1 MDRRIVRR
9 EFNKLGFAVLAQQI
23 IFMTASILFLFLYL
37 LVRYLLLPDSS
48 EITYGQLL
56 EEAFQSGS
64 YMIAAAILGVLPMLL
79 LKHPNAFQIG
89 VRKKSRKISAEVLL
103 IGFFAVMIFNLL
115 TAYLNAGLEFLLN
128 SIGYSLIAA
137 QESATEASVTISMF
151 LYSSIV
157 APVCEELVYRGAVM
171 HYLERY
177 GRFFAVFVSALLF
190 GMMHGNIAQVPFAF
204 AVGIVLGIVAQE
216 YSVAAS
222 VLVHLLNNLHSDL
235 VGWAELYIG
244 KNISNIE
251 FYIVLLI
258 SGIGLIVWA
267 VIRRKIIR
275 EYIKRV
281 RIKEDLL
288 WCFMTSV
295 GIILVLAYD
304 IWQMVTSVSV
314 LS

>member
-56 EEAFQSGS
+56 EEAFHSGS

-235 VGWAELYIG
+235 IGWAELYIG